1 MLVNGRSYFTYM
13 VGQDEKEAS
22 KQKSKG
28 KDTWVPRQEGVCL
41 AGELGKRQRDQR
53 IPRRGAVDEVR
64 GGGPRS
70 YKHLQATAR
79 VWDLTKIKQ
88 LLGFRFV

>member
-1 MLVNGRSYFTYM
+1 MRRKHPSKKAREKAPRSQDRKECALRGNSENG
-13 VGQDEKEAS
+13 
-22 KQKSKG
+22 
-28 KDTWVPRQEGVCL
+28 
-41 AGELGKRQRDQR
+41 QRDQR

-79 VWDLTKIKQ
+79 IWDLTKIKQ
-88 LLGFRFV
+88 FLGFRFV